1 MPEQLTG
8 TIDKVIFRN
17 DENGYTV
24 ASVKRDEFTYDI
36 VVFTA
41 HEIDGESSY
50 RFEGDWKIHPR
61 YGKQFIATLVNE
73 ILPEKVEDIEIYLSS
88 KFVDGIGDALA
99 KRIVEEFGEK
109 TLEILDSDIEQL
121 GKIKGIGKKKLETI
135 KEIWEEQKNS
145 RAMIMFLQSLG
156 ITPGYS
162 TRIYRLYGANTRVI
176 VEKNPYR
183 LMDDIQGIGFLKA
196 DNIAMNMGIAPDSPW
211 RIEAAISHFLQETA
225 SQEGHVFYPSDK
237 LIQKGI
243 EMLNVDQDAIMYAL
257 GSLQNQEKIFADNN
271 FPLDDDVFPVYH
283 RLYYYFET
291 GIVEDLNRLRSI
303 SSAFVIKDLD
313 NEIEQIFR
321 NQNFEP
327 SDEQIGAIKK
337 AATEKLLIIT
347 GGPGTGKTTIIS
359 TILKLYNKM
368 KKKVLLAAPTGRAA
382 KKMTEATGFEA
393 KTIHRL
399 LEFNPVERVFARDEE
414 NPLEADLIVI
424 DETSMVDNQLFY
436 NLLNAIPTNA
446 SVLFV
451 GDVDQLPSVGP
462 GNILKDLIDS
472 GEIETIKLTKI
483 FRQAEQSRIITNSH
497 RINRGEMPDLEQ
509 RDDSDFYF
517 IRTAMPQTVLDRV
530 VQLVSKD
537 LPEKFGLDPFTDIQV
552 LAPMYRTAAGVDN
565 LNIALQEA
573 VNPLGKEIGKGNP
586 PFRIF
591 DKVMQTKNNYEKE
604 VFNGD
609 IGKISQ
615 YDHQTKKVT
624 VRFDDKIVK
633 YELSEMDELS
643 HAYAIS
649 VHKSQGSEYPCVIIP
664 VLREF
669 SIMLQR
675 KLIYTALTRAKNM
688 AIMLGNEQALYTA
701 VKNNRSSIR
710 YTLLKER
717 LKRADYEKI

>member
-8 TIDKVIFRN
+8 TIEKVIFRN
-17 DENGYTV
+17 EDNGYTV
-24 ASVKRDEFTYDI
+24 ASVARDEFALDI
-36 VVFTA
+36 VVFSSPD
-41 HEIDGESSY
+41 IDSDVKY
-50 RFEGDWKIHPR
+50 RFEGDWKIHPK
-61 YGKQFIATLVNE
+61 YGKQFIATNVQE

-88 KFVDGIGDALA
+88 RFVDGIGDTLA
-99 KRIVEEFGEK
+99 KKIVEKFGEN
-109 TLEILDSDIEQL
+109 TMQILDTDIDRLVE
-121 GKIKGIGKKKLETI
+121 IRGIGKKKLEAI
-135 KEIWEEQKNS
+135 KAIWEEQKQS
-145 RAMIMFLQSLG
+145 REIIMFLQGLG
-156 ITPGYS
+156 ITPSYA
-162 TRIYRLYGANTRVI
+162 TRIYKLYGLNTIPI
-176 VEKNPYR
+176 VSKNPYR
-183 LMDDIQGIGFLKA
+183 LISDIQGIGFLKA
-196 DNIAMNMGIAPDSPW
+196 DNIAMNLGIAVDSPW
-211 RIEAAISHFLQETA
+211 RIEAAMLHFIQETA
-225 SQEGHVFYPSDK
+225 AQEGHVYYPSDK
-237 LIQKGI
+237 LINKSMELLRVEKESI
-243 EMLNVDQDAIMYAL
+243 LSAL
-257 GSLQNQEKIFADNN
+257 GSLQHEEKVVADNQ
-271 FPLDDDVFPVYH
+271 FPIGDNIFPVYP
-283 RLYYYFET
+283 RFAYLYET
-291 GIVEDLNRLRSI
+291 GIVEDIHRLLSIGNAFQLNN
-303 SSAFVIKDLD
+303 LD
-313 NEIEQIFR
+313 EEVEKIFT
-321 NQNFEP
+321 NQHFEP
-327 SDEQIGAIKK
+327 SEEQLSAIKK
-337 AATEKLLIIT
+337 AASEKLLIIT

-359 TILKLYNKM
+359 TILKLYNQM

-393 KTIHRL
+393 RTIHRL
-399 LEFNPVERVFARDEE
+399 LEFNPIERVFVRDEE

-436 NLLNAIPTNA
+436 NLLNAIPTSA

-462 GNILKDLIDS
+462 GNVLKDLIDS

-483 FRQAEQSRIITNSH
+483 FRQAEKSKIITNSH
-497 RINRGEMPDLEQ
+497 KINRGEMPDLEQ
-509 RDDSDFYF
+509 NEDSDFYF
-517 IRTAMPQTVLDRV
+517 IRTAMPQTVVERV

-609 IGKISQ
+609 IGKISL

-643 HAYAIS
+643 AAYAIS

-675 KLIYTALTRAKNM
+675 KLIYTALTRAKQM
-688 AIMLGNEQALYTA
+688 AILLGNEQALHMA
-701 VKNNRSSIR
+701 VKNNRSSVR

-717 LKRADYEKI
+717 LKKIGISQI

>member
-1 MPEQLTG
+1 MN
-8 TIDKVIFRN
+8 TIP
-17 DENGYTV
+17 
-24 ASVKRDEFTYDI
+24 I
-36 VVFTA
+36 V
-41 HEIDGESSY
+41 S
-50 RFEGDWKIHPR
+50 
-61 YGKQFIATLVNE
+61 
-73 ILPEKVEDIEIYLSS
+73 
-88 KFVDGIGDALA
+88 
-99 KRIVEEFGEK
+99 
-109 TLEILDSDIEQL
+109 
-121 GKIKGIGKKKLETI
+121 
-135 KEIWEEQKNS
+135 
-145 RAMIMFLQSLG
+145 
-156 ITPGYS
+156 
-162 TRIYRLYGANTRVI
+162 
-176 VEKNPYR
+176 KNPYR
-183 LMDDIQGIGFLKA
+183 LISDIQGIGFLKA
-196 DNIAMNMGIAPDSPW
+196 DSIAMNMGIAVDSPW
-211 RIEAAISHFLQETA
+211 RIEAAMLHFLQETSA
-225 SQEGHVFYPSDK
+225 QEGHVYYPSDK
-237 LIQKGI
+237 LINKSMELLRVEKENI
-243 EMLNVDQDAIMYAL
+243 LSAL
-257 GSLQNQEKIFADNN
+257 GSLQHEEKVVVDNE
-271 FPLDDDVFPVYH
+271 FPLEHEVFPVYP
-283 RLYYYFET
+283 RFAYMYET
-291 GIVEDLNRLRSI
+291 GIVQDFHRLQSI
-303 SSAFVIKDLD
+303 GNAFKLD
-313 NEIEQIFR
+313 NLDEEIEKIFT
-321 NQNFEP
+321 NQHFEP
-327 SDEQIGAIKK
+327 SEEQLSAIKK
-337 AATEKLLIIT
+337 AASEKLLIIT

-359 TILKLYNKM
+359 TILKLYNQM

-393 KTIHRL
+393 RTIHRL
-399 LEFNPVERVFARDEE
+399 LEFNPIERVFVRDEE

-436 NLLNAIPTNA
+436 NLLNAIPTSA

-462 GNILKDLIDS
+462 GNVLKDLIDS

-483 FRQAEQSRIITNSH
+483 FRQAEKSKIITNSH
-497 RINRGEMPDLEQ
+497 KINRGEMPELDQ
-509 RDDSDFYF
+509 DDNTDFYF
-517 IRTAMPQTVLDRV
+517 IRTAMPQTVVERV

-609 IGKISQ
+609 IGKISL

-643 HAYAIS
+643 AAYAIS

-675 KLIYTALTRAKNM
+675 KLIYTALTRAKQM
-688 AIMLGNEQALYTA
+688 AILLGNEHALQMA

-717 LKRADYEKI
+717 LKKIGISQI